1 MDLVTM
7 VLTIGTL
14 GGSGVLLAIY
24 LVTRHQLHDR
34 RRPDDPSLFSGRLPN
49 LKAEFALET
58 YDPEAAPLVGR
69 MRRAFQ
75 WCVIT
80 GLFAVLLLLGLRG

>member
-1 MDLVTM
+1 MDILTL

-14 GGSGVLLAIY
+14 GASGVLFAIFV
-24 LVTRHQLHDR
+24 VTRFQLYSR
-34 RRPDDPSLFSGRLPN
+34 RRDNPHSLSGGLPSI
-49 LKAEFALET
+49 KAEFDLDT

-80 GLFAVLLLLGLRG
+80 GAFGALLLLRLRG